1 MLYGYR
7 QFHCIYKN
15 RWYLQIYCRRCWNFK
30 DIDTSNYELDR
41 PLPKEKNKKVIG
53 LMKEELGGKII
64 IEVVGLR
71 VQFYSYLITD
81 GSEDKKP
88 KGKKSVS

>member
-1 MLYGYR
+1 
-7 QFHCIYKN
+7 
-15 RWYLQIYCRRCWNFK
+15 
-30 DIDTSNYELDR
+30 
-41 PLPKEKNKKVIG
+41 
-53 LMKEELGGKII
+53 MKEELGGKII